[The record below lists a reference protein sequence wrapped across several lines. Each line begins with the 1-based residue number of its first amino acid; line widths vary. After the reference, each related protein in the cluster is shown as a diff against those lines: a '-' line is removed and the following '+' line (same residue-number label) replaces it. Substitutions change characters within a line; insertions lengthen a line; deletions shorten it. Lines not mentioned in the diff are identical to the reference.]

1 MNKMNI
7 RAILYY
13 IGGSLLVVGAA
24 FPVFPGLEPY
34 APMVYTIGALLF
46 AAVQISASKEQT
58 DVVIKRL
65 RRQQVLSC
73 GILVVAGIMMFMKK
87 YHISP
92 CTGDEW
98 KLALAIGAF
107 MQLYTSLRMPKQ
119 EDLQD

>member
-58 DVVIKRL
+58 DVVLKRL

-87 YHISP
+87 Y
-92 CTGDEW
+92 
-98 KLALAIGAF
+98 
-107 MQLYTSLRMPKQ
+107 
-119 EDLQD
+119 LQD

>member
-58 DVVIKRL
+58 DVVLKRL

-87 YHISP
+87 YHISL

-119 EDLQD
+119 EDVQD